1 MRAGLIGLVGAAILV
16 LVGGVLASTAGLL
29 LVAGASGAGIGLALA
44 GAAVAP
50 PDLGHDRTPV
60 RRATAVRLAVVTACA
75 AVLLGAL
82 GTWLVAIREGGV
94 LGPLEYLWTTFGPFV
109 PAELAVAAIAA
120 AWGARTGPVV
130 R

>member
-1 MRAGLIGLVGAAILV
+1 MRAGLIGLVGASILV